1 MSAALDVQRVS
12 ATGESTT
19 VRRAETLCM
28 LIDTTTCIGCKACEI
43 ACVEW
48 NDLRVEPE
56 YGERLLDSYQT
67 LPDMTPDYWNLIR
80 FNEVEV
86 GPDRLP
92 LAAATSGGSSGNSSA
107 AAPAESD
114 AAGIQWLMRKDMCMH
129 CAEPGCLIACPAEGA
144 IVQYTNGIVDFQG
157 EHCIGC
163 GYCMTGCPFNV
174 PKFDR
179 ATRRVFKCTMCS
191 DRVANGMG
199 PACVK
204 ACPTGCLEFGT
215 KPVMLERARHR
226 AAQVK
231 EEGFPNVGV
240 YDPPGVGGTGV
251 VYVLHH
257 ADRPELYGG
266 LPREPCIDPQLRL
279 WKGPLKLA
287 GGFLFALSLAAAA
300 IHYFRTGRRR
310 VEAPRAA
317 ARPAAAPEGEAPE
330 VEARRGR
337 EILRYTVF
345 ERVVHWTVAS
355 TFVYLMLT
363 GLGLFTPKLAWLL
376 DVLGGGQ
383 IVRAWHPI
391 VGCVFIAAV
400 LLLFFKW
407 LRDLT
412 LTPDDRVWLKRLRD
426 YMAGRDENVPPSG
439 RFNAGQ
445 KLLFWAQVALGVV
458 LLLSGVPIWLPEA
471 FSRGL
476 RLWAL
481 LVHSA
486 AAVLA
491 VLSLVVHVYMAL
503 FVTQGALRAMTEGK
517 VSEGWARRHHGK
529 WAEEKLRE

>member
-1 MSAALDVQRVS
+1 
-12 ATGESTT
+12 
-19 VRRAETLCM
+19 
-28 LIDTTTCIGCKACEI
+28 
-43 ACVEW
+43 
-48 NDLRVEPE
+48 
-56 YGERLLDSYQT
+56 
-67 LPDMTPDYWNLIR
+67 
-80 FNEVEV
+80 
-86 GPDRLP
+86 
-92 LAAATSGGSSGNSSA
+92 
-107 AAPAESD
+107 
-114 AAGIQWLMRKDMCMH
+114 
-129 CAEPGCLIACPAEGA
+129 
-144 IVQYTNGIVDFQG
+144 
-157 EHCIGC
+157 
-163 GYCMTGCPFNV
+163 
-174 PKFDR
+174 
-179 ATRRVFKCTMCS
+179 MCS

-300 IHYFRTGRRR
+300 IHYFRTDRRR